1 MSQACPLG
9 RFAVLL
15 ALAGLAV
22 LTGWV
27 TAAAASGTIRV
38 ALAESAQTVE
48 LQGTD
53 IEVRALVGKD
63 RGGWRT
69 GLVRAVSTDSGI
81 TIGRRQAPGFQLH
94 SSRPVR
100 LNGREYGGTIELVR
114 YGSGIVVVNE
124 LPMEEY
130 LVGVLR
136 GEADEA
142 WPPETL
148 RAQAIVARTY
158 AAHHRN
164 LRAGRPFHIVASTAN
179 QLFAGRVPPGSPL
192 WAAVQETAGQ
202 VLRRQGGVFPAFYHT
217 ECGGHTEDPRLV
229 FAARNMPALQP
240 VVCPFSGASPHFSWQ
255 LELPLRELDELL
267 RRQGIDVGR
276 LTTIEVSERTSSQR
290 AAAVT
295 VRGTRGA
302 VRVRGH
308 DFRRMIG
315 YDTLRSTLFTVVI
328 DGPTA
333 RFSGRGYG
341 HGVGLC
347 QWGARAMGEQGY
359 SARQILRF
367 YYPGAT
373 VGLLDER

>member
-1 MSQACPLG
+1 MTPA
-9 RFAVLL
+9 RFPRRIAARL
-15 ALAGLAV
+15 ALAVLAV
-22 LTGWV
+22 LAGWATG
-27 TAAAASGTIRV
+27 ADASGTIRV
-38 ALAESAQTVE
+38 ALVESAQTVE

-53 IEVRALVGKD
+53 IEVRPLAGTL
-63 RGGWRT
+63 RSGWRT
-69 GLVRAVSTDSGI
+69 GLVRATSTDSAI
-81 TIGRRQAPGFQLH
+81 AIGRRAARGFHLR
-94 SSRPVR
+94 SGRPIR

-114 YGSGIVVVNE
+114 HGAGIAVVNE
-124 LPMEEY
+124 LPLEEY

-136 GEADEA
+136 GEAGEGWPAEA
-142 WPPETL
+142 L

-164 LRAGRPFHIVASTAN
+164 LGPGRAFHIVASTAN
-179 QLFAGRVPPGSPL
+179 QLFAGRVPTGSPL

-202 VLRRQGGVFPAFYHT
+202 VLRQHGALFPAFYHT

-276 LTTIEVSERTSSQR
+276 LTTIGVSERTSSRR

-295 VRGTRGA
+295 LRGTRGA

-359 SARQILRF
+359 SARQILSF